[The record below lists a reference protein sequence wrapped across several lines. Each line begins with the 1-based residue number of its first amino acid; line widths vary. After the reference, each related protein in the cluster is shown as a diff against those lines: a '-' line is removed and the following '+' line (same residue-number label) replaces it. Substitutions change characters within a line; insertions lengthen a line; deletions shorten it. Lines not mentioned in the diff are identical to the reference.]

1 MRNPAPGGSASN
13 PAQSAGPQN
22 PASGVRQG
30 NPQPGSGAGYL
41 PPGSGAGFATPV
53 SGALLPAQDGGV
65 GYAPPGQP
73 ATGGGAALRTS
84 EPMEIGLQ
92 PTQPHVQ
99 LVPFPRGGPV
109 VTREQVPVRNLAPGR
124 GPAPNRNPLPGR
136 SPVPGRNP
144 VPGRS
149 PGAHRSSGG
158 SRGAQPVRSA
168 VPQAQPLRIGSAPHN
183 DMVVQDPS
191 VSEVHAEFRYIGGG
205 RYEIA
210 DVGSRY
216 GTYVNRRRVHRA
228 TIRERDIVGIGRT
241 AFRLIDGQL
250 RGFTPEPE
258 AAVVARELTVQLGGE
273 RILLDHVTVPIGE
286 QSLIAVLGPSGAG
299 KSTFL
304 GALTGTRPA
313 TSGTVVYGGRD
324 LYENYE
330 DLRHEIGM
338 VPQDNILHGRL
349 SARRALRYAAALRF
363 PGSVKA
369 GERDRRV
376 DEVLGELG
384 LAAHAQT
391 LTSALSGGQQKRL
404 NVAMELLTKPSLLV
418 LDEPTSGLDPGTTR
432 SVWEM
437 MRELAD
443 DGRTVIVA
451 THEVEHL
458 DMCDRVLVLVPL
470 LDADGEVLAG
480 GRVAYYGPPAGVRE
494 YFGKASWAMVF
505 EDLNIHRSRDWAAR
519 FARSRYHDRYVTES
533 LGRLAPQ
540 QQASEPGPVP
550 RGWFGQFFTLMR
562 RYFAVIAADRVYLA
576 YMALLPI
583 VLGLTVRVLGTAQG
597 LTGAPH
603 TNINAQL
610 VLTILV
616 LAASLNGASSSIE
629 ELIKERPIY
638 HRERAAGLSPGAYLA
653 SKVIVLGAV
662 NVVQAAVLVG
672 IGIGGLSRPP
682 SGVVFRTAILG
693 ISPVYVEIWIAT
705 AMLAVVSMATGLFI
719 SAAARSKET
728 VFQLLVGLTLTQ
740 VVMSGGSRQLIGVSL
755 LDPVSNVFPSR
766 WAYGAAASTVNL
778 GTIGATL
785 VPEPRWT
792 HTAITYLLDMSVQSL
807 LGMVVVVATWCLLRI
822 SRPGT
827 ER

>member
-1 MRNPAPGGSASN
+1 
-13 PAQSAGPQN
+13 
-22 PASGVRQG
+22 
-30 NPQPGSGAGYL
+30 L
-41 PPGSGAGFATPV
+41 
-53 SGALLPAQDGGV
+53 
-65 GYAPPGQP
+65 
-73 ATGGGAALRTS
+73 
-84 EPMEIGLQ
+84 
-92 PTQPHVQ
+92 
-99 LVPFPRGGPV
+99 
-109 VTREQVPVRNLAPGR
+109 
-124 GPAPNRNPLPGR
+124 
-136 SPVPGRNP
+136 
-144 VPGRS
+144 
-149 PGAHRSSGG
+149 
-158 SRGAQPVRSA
+158 
-168 VPQAQPLRIGSAPHN
+168 PLRIGSAPHN
-183 DMVVQDPS
+183 DMVVPDPS

-210 DVGSRY
+210 DLGSRY

-250 RGFTPEPE
+250 RSFSPEPDV
-258 AAVVARELTVQLGGE
+258 AVVAQDLTVQLANG
-273 RILLDHVTVPIGE
+273 RVLLDHVTVPIGE

-349 SARRALRYAAALRF
+349 SARRALQYAAALRF
-363 PGSVKA
+363 PGSVRA

-376 DEVLGELG
+376 DEVLDELG
-384 LAAHAQT
+384 LAAHAKT
-391 LTSALSGGQQKRL
+391 RTSAMSGGQQKRL

-443 DGRTVIVA
+443 DGRTIIVA
-451 THEVEHL
+451 THEVAHL
-458 DMCDRVLVLVPL
+458 DLCDRVLVLVPL
-470 LDADGEVLAG
+470 LDSGGKVLAG

-494 YFGKASWAMVF
+494 FFGKANWATVF
-505 EDLNIHRSRDWAAR
+505 EDLDTHRSRDWATR
-519 FARSRYHDRYVTES
+519 FARSRYHERYVTES
-533 LGRLAPQ
+533 LSRPAT
-540 QQASEPGPVP
+540 QAAREPAPVP
-550 RGWFGQFFTLMR
+550 RGWFGQFATLMR

-576 YMALLPI
+576 YMALLPA
-583 VLGLTVRVLGTAQG
+583 VLGLTVRILGTAQG
-597 LTGAPH
+597 FLGGSH
-603 TNINAQL
+603 TNFNAQL
-610 VLTILV
+610 VLMILI

-638 HRERAAGLSPGAYLA
+638 HRERAAGLSPGAYLT
-653 SKVIVLGAV
+653 SKIIVLGAITK
-662 NVVQAAVLVG
+662 VQ
-672 IGIGGLSRPP
+672 
-682 SGVVFRTAILG
+682 TAILVIIGMAGRPIPDTGVVLKSPILG
-693 ISPVYVEIWIAT
+693 IPPVYIEMWVAT
-705 AMLAVVSMATGLFI
+705 ALLAEVSMAIGLLV
-719 SAAARSKET
+719 SAFARSIET

-740 VVMSGGSRQLIGVSL
+740 VVMSGGARQLIGVFP
-755 LDPVSNVFPSR
+755 LDQLSNIFPSR

-778 GTIGATL
+778 GDIGAAL

-792 HTAITYLLDMSVQSL
+792 HTATTWLMDMTVQSL
-807 LGMVVVVATWCLLRI
+807 LGMVVVVATWCLLRS
-822 SRPGT
+822 SRPST